1 MPIPW
6 DKVIL
11 HGPQVLEAARGLYGK
26 WQTRSKADA
35 IDPNT
40 EIHVQVR
47 ELARRLKALEEGEET
62 QSGIIEKL
70 AEQSQALSTG
80 IAEVKTH
87 VMDFESRSEA
97 WDKLENSVSEQMKHY
112 SAQLE
117 KVEHASDAHSRRLA
131 LALYTAFASLA
142 IAVVAL
148 IIALTR

>member
-11 HGPQVLEAARGLYGK
+11 HGPQVLDAARGLYGK

-35 IDPNT
+35 IDPNA

-47 ELARRLKALEEGEET
+47 ELALRLKAVEEGEET

-87 VMDFESRSEA
+87 VMEFESRSEV
-97 WDKLENSVSEQMKHY
+97 WDKMENGVSDQMRHY

-117 KVEHASDAHSRRLA
+117 KLEQASAAHSRKLA
-131 LALYTAFASLA
+131 LALYTAFASFA
-142 IAVVAL
+142 IAITAL
-148 IIALTR
+148 VIVLIR